1 MKASSRPSP
10 FLLGAAAL
18 CLLSPALWAA
28 DAPAP
33 TYNRDIRP
41 ILAENCFACHGPD
54 AGARKAGL
62 RLDRRDAA
70 VKKGALVPGDTDKS
84 ELIHRIFWDEP
95 SKVMPPPRTKKTLTD
110 HQKDLLKRWVAAG
123 AEYQT
128 HWAYLPPVRT
138 DPPAVRDEKWVRNP
152 IDRFILARLERE
164 GLAPSPKRIGKRSF
178 AASRS
183 T

>member
-1 MKASSRPSP
+1 MKASPRPSFFIVGLAAVC
-10 FLLGAAAL
+10 FL
-18 CLLSPALWAA
+18 CPALRAA
-28 DAPAP
+28 EAPAP

-70 VKKGALVPGDTDKS
+70 VAKGAIVPGDPDKS
-84 ELIHRIFWDEP
+84 ELIHRIFWDET

-110 HQKDLLKRWVAAG
+110 VQKDVLKRWVAAG

-128 HWAYLPPVRT
+128 HWAYIPPIRT
-138 DPPAVRDEKWVRNP
+138 DPPAVKDEKWVRNP
-152 IDRFILARLERE
+152 IDRFILRGWSAR
-164 GLAPSPKRIGKRSF
+164 A
-178 AASRS
+178 
-183 T
+183 